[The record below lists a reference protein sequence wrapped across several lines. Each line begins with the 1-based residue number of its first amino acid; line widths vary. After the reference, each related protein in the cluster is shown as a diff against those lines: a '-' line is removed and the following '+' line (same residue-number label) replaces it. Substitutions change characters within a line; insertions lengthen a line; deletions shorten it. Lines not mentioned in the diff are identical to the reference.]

1 MMSILHLALFQETAM
16 LDKRIGRNVD
26 TQALQ
31 EKNVRIKVAALM
43 TKHQT
48 HIGALNK
55 AS

>member
-1 MMSILHLALFQETAM
+1 M
-16 LDKRIGRNVD
+16 LDKQIGRIVD
-26 TQALQ
+26 TRALQ